1 MSGEMLLVRRA
12 LVWGVLAACAGAALA
27 FVLRGAD
34 GATSVAIGAGL
45 VLGNTLIAAGLA
57 WGAGRLN
64 KWAGA
69 LVALPSFALRMALL
83 FGALQALK
91 GRPFID
97 EPSFVAAFALA
108 VTATLV
114 LEARTWKRTPWVAL
128 TLKGDN

>member
-12 LVWGVLAACAGAALA
+12 LVWGGIAACAGAALA
-27 FVLRGAD
+27 FAIRGVD
-34 GATSVAIGAGL
+34 GAASVAIGAGL
-45 VLGNTLIAAGLA
+45 VLGNTFIAAGLA
-57 WGAGRLN
+57 WAAGRMS

-69 LVALPSFALRMALL
+69 LVALPSFALRMGLL

-91 GRPFID
+91 GRSFID

-108 VTATLV
+108 ITATIV
-114 LEARTWKRTPWVAL
+114 LEARTWKRTPWIAL